1 MFSRGRRRY
10 SSLGRRKK
18 KKSVSP
24 WTILVAVPVVLLGL
38 EVVARLGSGYFEGQ
52 DDQLSQEAIAYS
64 LKFVD
69 DDQNVYQGLD
79 NRGELLAQKAIA
91 TGYELV
97 GSQES
102 EFFSLNEQGFRDEE
116 PLPVA
121 KPQDEIRVFILGNST
136 AFGRGAQ
143 TNQETITAFLE
154 QRLQNRVQDQRQSP
168 GTYRPDVFPF
178 FPPTRNRLAQLPA
191 KIREGNYRVVNVAVP
206 GYSSGNELA
215 QLALK
220 ILPYQPDLIVLLN
233 GYEDLLL
240 SSDQAATEIPKL
252 AEFAKNPDAY
262 FHQYLKD
269 SFRNKAEQSALM
281 RAIFALTSPRKA
293 NQGGEVFS
301 IRERN
306 TTGLAQQLPNSDA
319 EFQERLARYQDNL
332 AQMIGLC
339 GAAQIPLLVALQP
352 EITGRPEAQLDPT
365 ETAIRQQLGDNYTEK
380 MTIYYPQFAEALQQ
394 LAQDFP
400 NNLEFVDFYRLND
413 QFPTPTFID
422 PIHIN
427 AAANEVMAEQ
437 LYGAI
442 ANLPKMQIIPENFFL
457 D

>member
-143 TNQETITAFLE
+143 TNQETIAAFLE
-154 QRLQNRVQDQRQSP
+154 QTSPKPCPRPTTIPRHLSP
-168 GTYRPDVFPF
+168 GRFPF
-178 FPPTRNRLAQLPA
+178 LSADPQSLGPTARQNSRGKLPC
-191 KIREGNYRVVNVAVP
+191 
-206 GYSSGNELA
+206 
-215 QLALK
+215 
-220 ILPYQPDLIVLLN
+220 
-233 GYEDLLL
+233 
-240 SSDQAATEIPKL
+240 
-252 AEFAKNPDAY
+252 
-262 FHQYLKD
+262 
-269 SFRNKAEQSALM
+269 
-281 RAIFALTSPRKA
+281 
-293 NQGGEVFS
+293 GE
-301 IRERN
+301 
-306 TTGLAQQLPNSDA
+306 
-319 EFQERLARYQDNL
+319 
-332 AQMIGLC
+332 C
-339 GAAQIPLLVALQP
+339 GRTWL
-352 EITGRPEAQLDPT
+352 
-365 ETAIRQQLGDNYTEK
+365 
-380 MTIYYPQFAEALQQ
+380 
-394 LAQDFP
+394 
-400 NNLEFVDFYRLND
+400 
-413 QFPTPTFID
+413 
-422 PIHIN
+422 
-427 AAANEVMAEQ
+427 
-437 LYGAI
+437 
-442 ANLPKMQIIPENFFL
+442 
-457 D
+457 

>member
-136 AFGRGAQ
+136 AFGRGDQ
-143 TNQETITAFLE
+143 TNQETIAAFS
-154 QRLQNRVQDQRQSP
+154 NNVSKPCQDQRQSP

-240 SSDQAATEIPKL
+240 PSDQAATEIPKL

-262 FHQYLKD
+262 FHQYLKE

-281 RAIFALTSPRKA
+281 RAVFALTSPRKA

-319 EFQERLARYQDNL
+319 EFQERLGRYQDNL
-332 AQMIGLC
+332 AQMVGLC

-365 ETAIRQQLGDNYTEK
+365 EAAIRQQLGDNYTEK
-380 MTIYYPQFAEALQQ
+380 MTTYYPQFAETLQQ

-400 NNLEFVDFYRLND
+400 NNLEFIDFYRLDN

>member
-1 MFSRGRRRY
+1 MFSRGRRRS

-18 KKSVSP
+18 KKSISP
-24 WTILVAVPVVLLGL
+24 WTILVAVPVALLGL
-38 EVVARLGSGYFEGQ
+38 EVLARIGSGYFENQ
-52 DDQLSQEAIAYS
+52 DEQLSQEAIAYS

-69 DDQNVYQGLD
+69 DDQNSYQGLD
-79 NRGELLAQKAIA
+79 NRGKLLAHESIA
-91 TGYELV
+91 TGYKLV
-97 GSQES
+97 GNQTS
-102 EFFSLNEQGFRDEE
+102 EFFTLNEQGFRDEE

-121 KPQDEIRVFILGNST
+121 KPQGEIRVFILGNST

-143 TNQETITAFLE
+143 SNQETIAAFLE

-191 KIREGNYRVVNVAVP
+191 KIKEGDYRVVNVAVP

-215 QLALK
+215 QLALE
-220 ILPYQPDLIVLLN
+220 ILPYKPDLIILLN

-240 SSDQAATEIPKL
+240 PSDQEATEIPKL
-252 AEFAKNPDAY
+252 AEFATNPDAY
-262 FHQYLKD
+262 FHQYIKQSL
-269 SFRNKAEQSALM
+269 RNKAEKSALV
-281 RAIFALTSPRKA
+281 RTIFALTSPRKA
-293 NQGGEVFS
+293 DQGGEVFS

-306 TTGLAQQLPNSDA
+306 TMGLGQQLPNSDV
-319 EFQERLARYQDNL
+319 EFQARLERYKDNL
-332 AQMIGLC
+332 AQMVSLC

-365 ETAIRQQLGDNYTEK
+365 ETTIRDQLGESYTEK
-380 MTIYYPQFAEALQQ
+380 MTTYYPQFAAALEQ

-400 NNLEFVDFYRLND
+400 NNLQVIDFYNLD
-413 QFPTPTFID
+413 AQFPTPTFID
-422 PIHIN
+422 PIHLN
-427 AAANEVMAEQ
+427 DAGNEAMAAE

-442 ANLPKMQIIPENFFL
+442 ANLPKMQIIPENFYL